1 MEIRVDKR
9 GKIIISKEI
18 RDKYNIVPGVELGF
32 DSSKDYCYGVMLKF
46 YPKHVCSACGK
57 ALTDDL
63 IERGACPECTPIK
76 RESVKIY

>member
-1 MEIRVDKR
+1 MKIRVDKK
-9 GKIIISKEI
+9 GKIIIPKEI

-32 DSSKDYCYGVMLKF
+32 DSSKDYSYGVMLKF

-63 IERGACPECTPIK
+63 IERGACLDCTPIPK
-76 RESVKIY
+76 ETVHIY